1 MDKFRSSDTCEN
13 GNYKL
18 FTPKTKTKVNCFWL
32 GRRGRSGAGR
42 GRTQG
47 VWDRLS
53 ASFRT
58 YRIINMAKCKPQTN
72 GQDKQDNSQADKQT
86 KTDGQIDGQTDR
98 QTYGQTGRQDNTV
111 SALQALDICM

>member
-1 MDKFRSSDTCEN
+1 MQ
-13 GNYKL
+13 
-18 FTPKTKTKVNCFWL
+18 
-32 GRRGRSGAGR
+32 GR

-72 GQDKQDNSQADKQT
+72 GQDKQDNRQADKQT
-86 KTDGQIDGQTDR
+86 KTHGQTDER
-98 QTYGQTGRQDNTV
+98 TDRRTDGQAGRTILSVHYKHLTFACDLRTGNPSEDRTAREQ
-111 SALQALDICM
+111 